1 MALST
6 GRRSKMTEGRLVYTP
21 QELCDL
27 LGLSRTA
34 VYERLREG
42 SLPSIRVGRRILI
55 PRRALVEMLD
65 TASGARPDD
74 EEAEGHAVPD
84 PGTKTA

>member
-1 MALST
+1 
-6 GRRSKMTEGRLVYTP
+6 MTEERLVYTP
-21 QELCDL
+21 QELCAL

-55 PRRALVEMLD
+55 PRRALAEMLD
-65 TASGARPDD
+65 RADSAQLAGG
-74 EEAEGHAVPD
+74 EA
-84 PGTKTA
+84 PGCAQLNPSANSS